1 MIAIRTAADRDL
13 LRNTE
18 IRPRYHRSALA
29 NAQLAYAPALSF
41 PQHATA
47 QSVIDALRMMRPG
60 DESVYYLFVTDAED
74 HLVGVLSLRQ
84 IVTARPETRIDT
96 LMSREVVSLPADME
110 LEKQA
115 HLLAASGFLALPVL
129 DAEGRLV
136 GSLHATELLESVQ
149 DEATEDMFHLAGIRR
164 TEDLSRPIAHTL
176 RDRMVWLALGLL
188 PALLVALV
196 VSSFQ
201 TVLAQV
207 AMLAAFMPMVA
218 NQGSS
223 AGRQT
228 LTFIVRSL
236 ALGTVSFANTRS
248 ILLRELLIGVGNGLI
263 IGLLAGLLGLLWQ
276 GSWALG
282 LIVGLAMLGNL
293 IIAALAG
300 VVVPLLLKALKI
312 DPALASSVVVTTAT
326 DACGFGLLLGL
337 GALAIALGYLG

>member
-1 MIAIRTAADRDL
+1 MNAVRTVSGRDL
-13 LRNTE
+13 LRNAD
-18 IRPRYHRSALA
+18 IRPRYHRAALA

-41 PQHATA
+41 PQHATT

-60 DESVYYLFVTDAED
+60 DESVYYLFVTDPED

-96 LMSREVVSLPADME
+96 LMSREVVSLPASME
-110 LEKQA
+110 PEKQA
-115 HLLAASGFLALPVL
+115 HLLAESGFIALPVL

-149 DEATEDMFHLAGIRR
+149 DEATEDMFHLAGIGR
-164 TEDLSRPIAHTL
+164 TEDLSRPISRTI
-176 RDRMVWLALGLL
+176 RDRIVWLTIGLL
-188 PALLVALV
+188 PALLVAIV

-201 TVLAQV
+201 AVLAQV
-207 AMLAAFMPMVA
+207 AILAAFMPMVA

-236 ALGTVSFANTRS
+236 ALGTVSFANTRHT
-248 ILLRELLIGVGNGLI
+248 LLRELLIGTGNGLI
-263 IGLLAGLLGLLWQ
+263 IGLLAGLIGFFWQ

-293 IIAALAG
+293 VLAALAG
-300 VVVPLLLKALKI
+300 VVFPLLFKALKI
-312 DPALASSVVVTTAT
+312 DPALASSLVVTTAT
-326 DACGFGLLLGL
+326 DVCGFGLLLSL
-337 GALAIALGYLG
+337 GALAVSLGYLG